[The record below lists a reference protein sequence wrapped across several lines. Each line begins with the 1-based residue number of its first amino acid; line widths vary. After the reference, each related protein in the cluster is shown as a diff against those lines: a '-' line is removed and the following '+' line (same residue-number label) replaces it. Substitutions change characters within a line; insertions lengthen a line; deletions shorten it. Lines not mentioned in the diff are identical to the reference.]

1 MNGQMNKVSPTSSV
15 SLKNPNINR
24 KKKKK
29 KITSEE
35 KSGFQQDSTLL
46 SVGERKPGS
55 EEAGA

>member
-24 KKKKK
+24 KKKK